1 MERDSGRIGVE
12 ALNGDSMPDRYGA
25 RQNGCRLIH
34 VARDDLSV
42 GCDFIM
48 ATESRYGKADCATG
62 LRNFN

>member
-12 ALNGDSMPDRYGA
+12 ALNGDSMPYRYGA

-34 VARDDLSV
+34 AARDDLSV
-42 GCDFIM
+42 GCM
-48 ATESRYGKADCATG
+48 NEASESRYGKADCAAG